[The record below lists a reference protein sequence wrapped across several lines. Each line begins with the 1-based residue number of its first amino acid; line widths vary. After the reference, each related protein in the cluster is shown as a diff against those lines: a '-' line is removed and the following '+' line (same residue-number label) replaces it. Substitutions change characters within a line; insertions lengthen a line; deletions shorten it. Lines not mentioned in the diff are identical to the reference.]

1 MTEEDKNDGN
11 KFALAFLA
19 ASGSILYTIYNIM
32 QNAPI
37 NKDSFYLINLVVAG
51 AIISIFGFIIY
62 LLIKGYLM
70 EVHSISNIDYL
81 NKLASEL
88 YKGSIIIFAFFAC
101 IILCMFLELNVPSEI
116 KKYINMIYCVV
127 IGLSFFLMVI
137 FYIKEVYL
145 TKNTKYKDW
154 KFNKGDFALNKR
166 EFIVFFI
173 GIVIFISLFLTFI
186 CVVLYAPLHG
196 NVEVDMNSIHYKN
209 DTHIPVLIQI
219 TGPNTGLYTILYQ
232 KLSDNMSSISH
243 IGPIEPILLDL
254 ESDLEKHN
262 IESNDILLG
271 DYLGNG
277 KYIVF
282 INTTNLTEGYYE
294 LLCLRIGFYKE
305 SEKKGFYLL
314 NRS

>member
-51 AIISIFGFIIY
+51 AIISIFGFLVY

-70 EVHSISNIDYL
+70 EVHVISNIDYL
-81 NKLASEL
+81 NKMASKL
-88 YKGSIIIFAFFAC
+88 YKGSIIIFAFLAW
-101 IILCMFLELNVPSEI
+101 IIFGMFLDLIVPSEI
-116 KKYINMIYCVV
+116 KKYMIFCVV
-127 IGLSFFLMVI
+127 FGLLFFLLVI
-137 FYIKEVYL
+137 FYKEYL
-145 TKNTKYKDW
+145 TKNTKYKEW
-154 KFNKGDFALNKR
+154 KFNKGDLTLNKR

-173 GIVIFISLFLTFI
+173 VIVIFIIFFLTFY
-186 CVVLYAPLHG
+186 CVIFYAPLHG
-196 NVEVDMNSIHYKN
+196 HVEVDMESVHYKN
-209 DTHIPVLIQI
+209 NTQIPVLIQI

-232 KLSDNMSSISH
+232 KISDNMSSISH

-254 ESDLEKHN
+254 ESDLEKRK

-282 INTTNLTEGYYE
+282 INTTNLTEEYYE
-294 LLCLRIGFYKE
+294 LLCLRIDFYEE
-305 SEKKGFYLL
+305 SERKGFYLL

>member
-51 AIISIFGFIIY
+51 AIISIVGFLIY

-101 IILCMFLELNVPSEI
+101 LILFMFLDLNVPSEI
-116 KKYINMIYCVV
+116 KKYINMIFCVV
-127 IGLSFFLMVI
+127 IGLFYFLIVI
-137 FYIKEVYL
+137 FYIRVYL

-173 GIVIFISLFLTFI
+173 GIIIFIILFLTFL

-196 NVEVDMNSIHYKN
+196 HVEVDMNSIHYKN

-294 LLCLRIGFYKE
+294 LLCLRIDFYEE
-305 SEKKGFYLL
+305 SERKGFYLL